1 MCGEDFMKNVVL
13 GTTFWDKV
21 GEEQGADREK
31 ELLDT
36 DDFFKEMKSQGCHVV
51 RIGGKRDDDLALLA
65 RFAGRPPLVMQIQEE
80 LFGGKTLAETA
91 AASTVSH
98 ELAEIQRQNL
108 EMLGDVEHQAK
119 HKMHR
124 SALEKVL
131 GMHIQ
136 RKTFEETMKEL
147 GSEQDEVKK
156 EMDEQERKDD
166 ERMEVLKAEKLKQER
181 GYQVQI
187 TELNE
192 QLQTLKTKLQ

>member
-1 MCGEDFMKNVVL
+1 MKNVVL

-31 ELLDT
+31 ELLET

-51 RIGGKRDDDLALLA
+51 RISGERNEDLALLD
-65 RFAGRPPLVMQIQEE
+65 RFAGQPPMVMQIQRE
-80 LFGGKTLAETA
+80 LFGGKMLEETA
-91 AASTVSH
+91 AASAVNQ

-108 EMLGDVEHQAK
+108 VMLRDVEHQVK
-119 HKMHR
+119 DKMHR

-136 RKTFEETMKEL
+136 RKAFEETMEEL
-147 GSEQDEVKK
+147 GSKQDEVRK
-156 EMDEQERKDD
+156 EIEKQERKD
-166 ERMEVLKAEKLKQER
+166 EARMEFLKAEKLKQER
-181 GYQVQI
+181 GFQIQI

-192 QLQTLKTKLQ
+192 QLQALKAKLP